1 MSFIFA
7 SAFTILLIVSV
18 FNLFSRLSNPVF
30 NNERKKEIKNLIR
43 NILIVGLIGCVL
55 SWLLFY
61 LWEYEAT
68 SCPFIVLLL
77 IILGSVGCFL
87 VVLFLWAVSP
97 SESAIKNKENI
108 DKSKKILDEF
118 LTQYSVDKTLKVKDT
133 NFAICQKDNVLLIYD
148 SLSMLNNNLKYQA
161 IPFNSIIE
169 CEIIEDNSTIM
180 KSGLN
185 RAIVGAAIAGTTGA
199 IVGVA
204 TRKTSDVVNNLSIR
218 IITNEVL
225 NPHHEI
231 KIITETINRN
241 SDEYKQLYDNVQEI
255 YSSVIAIIQSNK

>member
-7 SAFTILLIVSV
+7 LAFTILFIVSV
-18 FNLFSRLSNPVF
+18 FNLSSRLSNPVF

-61 LWEYEAT
+61 LWEYEIT
-68 SCPFIVLLL
+68 SYPFIVFLLL
-77 IILGSVGCFL
+77 GLGSIGCFL
-87 VVLFLWAVSP
+87 VMLFLWAVSP

-108 DKSKKILDEF
+108 DKNQKTLDEF
-118 LTQYSVDKTLKVKDT
+118 LNQYSVDKTIRIKNT
-133 NFAICQKDNVLLIYD
+133 NFAICQKDSVLLIYD
-148 SLSMLNNNLKYQA
+148 SISMLNNGLKYQA

-169 CEIIEDNSTIM
+169 CEIVEDNSTIM
-180 KSGLN
+180 KSGLG
-185 RAIVGAAIAGTTGA
+185 RAVVGAALAGTTGA
-199 IVGVA
+199 IIGVA

-218 IITNEVL
+218 IITNEIL

-231 KIITETINRN
+231 KIVTETMNRN
-241 SDEYKQLYDNVQEI
+241 SDEYKLLYDNVQEV
-255 YSSVIAIIQSNK
+255 YSSVVAIINSNK